1 MREKKQNKHF
11 CESHKISDLDNVD
24 FDNRFSRSNCCNQCY
39 VKIMEVAQ
47 NLAQPPFPVISC
59 YQESVTLMTTYLN

>member
-1 MREKKQNKHF
+1 MREKKTNKHF

-39 VKIMEVAQ
+39 VGNNGGCAKFGATS
-47 NLAQPPFPVISC
+47 ISC
-59 YQESVTLMTTYLN
+59 Y